1 VTEQQIYGIFYL
13 LLAALAVARVSL
25 TLATSLPPKFRRS
38 ALDTVDNFLGALLVV
53 MVVIRPFIVEAY
65 SIPSG
70 SMRPT
75 LMERDRILACK
86 FIYRLRPP
94 RRGEVVVF
102 RAPPQAYSPGKNL
115 IKRVIGLP
123 GETVAVHDGKVY
135 INGRPLHE
143 PYVLEPPYYEFGPYQ
158 VPQGC
163 VFVMGDNRNDSL
175 DSHIWGPLPIRNILG
190 KAMVI
195 WWPPQ
200 RAGFIR

>member
-1 VTEQQIYGIFYL
+1 VTEQQIYGIFYVAL
-13 LLAALAVARVSL
+13 GVLAVARLAL
-25 TLATSLPPKFRRS
+25 TLATALPLRLRRS

-53 MVVIRPFIVEAY
+53 MFIIRPFIVEAY

-75 LMERDRILACK
+75 LRERDRILACK
-86 FIYRLRPP
+86 FIYRLRAP

-102 RAPPQAYSPGKNL
+102 RAPPQARSPGRNL

-123 GETVAVHDGKVY
+123 GEVVEVRDGKVY
-135 INGRPLHE
+135 INGKPLEE
-143 PYVLEPPYYEFGPYQ
+143 PYILEPPYYEFGPYR
-158 VPQGC
+158 VPEGC

-195 WWPPQ
+195 WWPPW
-200 RAGFIR
+200 RVGFIR